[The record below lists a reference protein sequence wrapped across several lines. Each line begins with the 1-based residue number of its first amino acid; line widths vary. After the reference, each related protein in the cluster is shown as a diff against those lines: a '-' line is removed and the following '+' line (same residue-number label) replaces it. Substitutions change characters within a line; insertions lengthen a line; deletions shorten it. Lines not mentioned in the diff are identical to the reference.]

1 MELGGAGWGACWIQ
15 VFDHNDN
22 LFVFYFDKVGSRL
35 HKPLGQTR
43 APKGSRNDT
52 RQAEDLE
59 ARGAHLRFSEVE
71 PECWKKFCVNRFAQ
85 TQA

>member
-1 MELGGAGWGACWIQ
+1 MFAQ
-15 VFDHNDN
+15 TF
-22 LFVFYFDKVGSRL
+22 
-35 HKPLGQTR
+35 GQTR